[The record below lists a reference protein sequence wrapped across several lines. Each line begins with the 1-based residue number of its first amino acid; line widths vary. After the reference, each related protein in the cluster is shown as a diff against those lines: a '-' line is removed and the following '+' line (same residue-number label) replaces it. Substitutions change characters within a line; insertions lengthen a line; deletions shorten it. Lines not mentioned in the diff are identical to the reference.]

1 MGETW
6 PDSFYPL
13 VVQGFVRLGSPDS
26 QSISRTILLKDG
38 CLVGQRFEC
47 EGIRAVMRMGWDVIE
62 FYGEDRQLLR
72 VVALATEGEMKR
84 AA

>member
-1 MGETW
+1 MGGTW

-13 VVQGFVRLGSPDS
+13 VVQGFVELGSPDS
-26 QSISRTILLKDG
+26 QSFSRTILLKDG

-47 EGIRAVMRMGWDVIE
+47 GRIRAVMRMDGHVIE

-72 VVALATEGEMKR
+72 VVALAAEGEMT
-84 AA
+84 